1 MAARETDGR
10 REQLR
15 ERVSAGCVRPDGGGA
30 GGGSSEAGR
39 AYEGVD
45 ARRGLAVAGACCLRA
60 RGAESDERE
69 KESRRAGA

>member
-1 MAARETDGR
+1 MAAREADGR

-45 ARRGLAVAGACCLRA
+45 APRRAWRCLRLRA
-60 RGAESDERE
+60 RGERAESVKKRFGA
-69 KESRRAGA
+69 RALNF